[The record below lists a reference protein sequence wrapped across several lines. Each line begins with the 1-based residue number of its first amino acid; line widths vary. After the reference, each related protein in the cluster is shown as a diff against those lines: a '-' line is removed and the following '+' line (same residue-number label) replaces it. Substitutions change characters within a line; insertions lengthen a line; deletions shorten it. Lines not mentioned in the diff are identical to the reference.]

1 MSQNNEASAR
11 KKPSPLA
18 RQSMLLPMFL
28 SVAVILSALA
38 VVRVKHENRLLTTEL
53 DRLRQEH
60 DRLEMEWSQLQ
71 LEEAAL
77 ANHGRIEA
85 LARDQLGMSEP
96 RDYVVVEQP
105 RARGSRKDGQ

>member
-1 MSQNNEASAR
+1 MSER
-11 KKPSPLA
+11 KNVSRLPSPVS

-28 SVAVILSALA
+28 AVAVILSALA
-38 VVRVKHENRLLTTEL
+38 VVRVKHENRLQTTEIE
-53 DRLRQEH
+53 RLRKER

-71 LEEAAL
+71 LEDAAL

-105 RARGSRKDGQ
+105 RARGLRRDGQ

>member
-1 MSQNNEASAR
+1 MSQRDSASRLTPHASR
-11 KKPSPLA
+11 GG
-18 RQSMLLPMFL
+18 MLLPL
-28 SVAVILSALA
+28 LLAILVVLSALA
-38 VVRVKHENRLLTTEL
+38 VVRVKHENRLQTTEI

-105 RARGSRKDGQ
+105 RARGLRKDGR